1 MKNGVS
7 QRKANNQFE
16 HAPLDHHRL
25 PLALRENISQ
35 AKAQQ
40 QFRRADNTVKCYLSA
55 WAQFVEFCAEHGF
68 APLPASAEIV
78 MAFLG
83 QEMHRTFISQFNG
96 EQVARH
102 LSNSAIAMRV
112 AAIRHF
118 HLEHGF
124 ESPTYHPEI
133 IKSLE
138 GFRRNQY
145 RDVLHDHKEPLLNYE
160 LEQLLRV
167 ISTGIKPL
175 LKLRDL
181 ALISLLRAGAFRRS
195 EIVRLKVSDLA
206 FRPDGLEITMRFS
219 KSNQE
224 GGKQVKWIPRTEAF
238 SPYEHLT
245 TWLAKSQIK
254 SGYVFRSFTRNGQA
268 LRVKP
273 DTNTLLQ
280 PVLCGADVNRI
291 LKGYLKKA
299 GIDVARFAAHSA
311 RSGFVTQ
318 MGSDGASVMMIQA
331 RTQHKDLRML
341 ATYNK

>member
-1 MKNGVS
+1 MKNSLS
-7 QRKANNQFE
+7 QHKANNQFE
-16 HAPLDHHRL
+16 HAPLDHHWL

-55 WAQFVEFCAEHGF
+55 WTQFVEFCAEYGF

-138 GFRRNQY
+138 GFRRNQS
-145 RDVLHDHKEPLLNYE
+145 RTVLHDDKKPLLNHE
-160 LEQLLRV
+160 LKIIIDV
-167 ISTGIKPL
+167 ITLNNKPL
-175 LKLRDL
+175 MKMRDL

-195 EIVRLKVSDLA
+195 EIVRLQVNDLE
-206 FRPDGLEITMRFS
+206 FRDDGLAITMRYS

-224 GGKQVKWIPRTEAF
+224 GSKQVKWLPRTEAF
-238 SPYEHLT
+238 NPHEHLT
-245 TWLAKSQIK
+245 TWLENSQIC
-254 SGYVFRSFTRNGQA
+254 SGYVFRSLTRNGQA
-268 LRVKP
+268 LRIKP
-273 DTNTLLQ
+273 DTDTLQQ

-299 GIDVARFAAHSA
+299 GIETARFAAHSA